1 MAKLGAGVRKRA
13 DGNLE
18 KRFTVKGKRYS
29 VYGKTQKEISTKEQ
43 DIRKKI
49 DAGIYT
55 DNRNITL
62 DKYFDEWIA
71 TKRGKIKSN
80 SIRIYSCYYNKHI
93 SPLMGSR
100 RVQKIERREVLHL
113 QKTVAEE
120 LSITAANMTIRV
132 LKVILN
138 DAMADEIIDRNP
150 ANGVKSLTEKE
161 KATDTYH
168 RALTE
173 DEQAAFMQEIKSD
186 FLYEYIALLLC
197 TGMRSGEA
205 AALSWSDID
214 YKNNVI
220 HVTKTLTFS
229 EDGELITGDTT
240 KTIAG
245 KRDIP
250 ITATIKDVLS
260 KQRAKMGNIVSINKN
275 TKVFMA
281 VEGGLIYNGTVN
293 RAIAGALQR
302 LEAAGT
308 HIEHFTAHA
317 LRDTFATRY
326 IEQGGNPQTLKTIL
340 GHSSLAM
347 TMDLYA
353 HVLPNTKQQEMD
365 SIHIAI

>member
-1 MAKLGAGVRKRA
+1 MAKLGAGVRIRT

-18 KRFTVKGKRYS
+18 KRFTVNGKRYS
-29 VYGKTQKEISTKEQ
+29 VYGKSQKEISAKEQ
-43 DIRKKI
+43 DIRKRI

-55 DNRNITL
+55 DNRSITL
-62 DKYFDEWIA
+62 DKYFDEWIV
-71 TKRGKIKSN
+71 TKRGRVKGST
-80 SIRIYSCYYNKHI
+80 IRNYTNTYYKRI
-93 SPLMGSR
+93 SPVMGNR
-100 RVQKIERREVLHL
+100 RVQQIERREVQQL
-113 QKTVAEE
+113 QNKVAEQ
-120 LSITAANMTIRV
+120 LSATTANMTIRV

-138 DAMADEIIDRNP
+138 EAMADEIIYKNP
-150 ANGVKSLTEKE
+150 ANGVKNLKEKE
-161 KATDTYH
+161 KATETYH

-173 DEQAAFMQEIKSD
+173 YEQAVFMQEMKND
-186 FLYEYIALLLC
+186 FLYEFVALLLC

-229 EDGELITGDTT
+229 EKGELITGDTT
-240 KTIAG
+240 KTLAG

-260 KQRAKMGNIVSINKN
+260 KQRAKMGNIVSINQN
-275 TKVFMA
+275 AKVFMA
-281 VEGGLIYNGTVN
+281 VEGGLIYSETVN
-293 RAIAGALQR
+293 RVIARALRR

-326 IEQGGNPQTLKTIL
+326 IEQGGSPQTLKTIL